1 MMQILAAQVHND
13 LIDLELSPS
22 LPVSPFIPW
31 SVDCRGSYEFFLLM
45 YAVLRQSLF
54 LDEVQSSSLSDA
66 IN

>member
-45 YAVLRQSLF
+45 YTVLRQSLF